1 MQSAFGGDV
10 ELDNVDFLKLYAQAK
25 TGGETFSE
33 MLLRLI
39 KESGEKNS
47 TIYNRA
53 NIDRRHFSKIATHED
68 YQPSKQTVLAFAIAL
83 KLDFERTK
91 DLPAVAGFS
100 LTKSNI
106 ADLIVAFFIE
116 YKIFDVDLVN
126 RILHKYDQPLLGGFN
141 SMILFDHESIVLH
154 DRVEIAEEK
163 TLTEKDYEIHG
174 TTALLDAIGD
184 AVKHIKNV
192 HKYAREEDRPQK
204 TLFVITTDDMENASE
219 HFSYRDIKEL
229 VGKQKERGWEFI
241 FPGAN
246 IDAIKVAGHF
256 ASAFAAASMQGFFDN
271 DD

>member
-1 MQSAFGGDV
+1 MTDLKVIESLVRSYIEKNLREESEPQKVTMQGAFEDV
-10 ELDNVDFLKLYAQAK
+10 ELDRVDFLKLYAQAK

-91 DLPAVAGFS
+91 DLLSVAGFS

-106 ADLIVAFFIE
+106 SDLIVSFFIE

-126 RILHKYDQPLLGGFN
+126 RILYKYDQPLLGG
-141 SMILFDHESIVLH
+141 
-154 DRVEIAEEK
+154 
-163 TLTEKDYEIHG
+163 
-174 TTALLDAIGD
+174 
-184 AVKHIKNV
+184 
-192 HKYAREEDRPQK
+192 
-204 TLFVITTDDMENASE
+204 
-219 HFSYRDIKEL
+219 
-229 VGKQKERGWEFI
+229 
-241 FPGAN
+241 
-246 IDAIKVAGHF
+246 
-256 ASAFAAASMQGFFDN
+256 
-271 DD
+271 

>member
-1 MQSAFGGDV
+1 MTDLKVIESLVRSYIEKNLREESEPQKVTMQGAFEDI

-91 DLPAVAGFS
+91 DLLAVAGFS

-106 ADLIVAFFIE
+106 ADLIVSFFIE

-126 RILHKYDQPLLGGFN
+126 RILHKYDQPLLGG
-141 SMILFDHESIVLH
+141 
-154 DRVEIAEEK
+154 
-163 TLTEKDYEIHG
+163 
-174 TTALLDAIGD
+174 
-184 AVKHIKNV
+184 
-192 HKYAREEDRPQK
+192 
-204 TLFVITTDDMENASE
+204 
-219 HFSYRDIKEL
+219 
-229 VGKQKERGWEFI
+229 
-241 FPGAN
+241 
-246 IDAIKVAGHF
+246 
-256 ASAFAAASMQGFFDN
+256 
-271 DD
+271 